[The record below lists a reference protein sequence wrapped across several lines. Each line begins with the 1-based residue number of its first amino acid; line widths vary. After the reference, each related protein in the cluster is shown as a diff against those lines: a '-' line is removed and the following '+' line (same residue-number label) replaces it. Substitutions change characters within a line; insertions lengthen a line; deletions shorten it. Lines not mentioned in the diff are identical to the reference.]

1 MNCRKYI
8 FWLSFPLFAR
18 LLSAHTVS
26 LTYAEVAVEEQH
38 VRWSLKLPVPELD
51 LLLDLDENHDGTVD
65 AAELA
70 RSQDKVR
77 QYVLSKLGVADGG
90 QEVRGSLGVL
100 RTWKDAEGHLFIQT
114 EALFPSPGR
123 SFGRL
128 VLRCDLLR
136 EVVTSHRT
144 LAKITAGGQVRD
156 FVFEGGRSFQVDAQ
170 PSIFHS
176 ALQFIRM
183 GIWHIFTGYDHIAFL
198 IGVLLIGGSFKTM
211 LKIVTSFTIAHSI
224 TLALAAFGIVN
235 LPSWFVESGIA
246 LSIMYIALE
255 NLFFKKFDR
264 RWMITFFFG
273 LVHGFGFASAL
284 KEVHLSGRLLVTALF
299 SFNFGVEAGQLCIAA
314 TLLPAIVYLS
324 RQRSSAVVV
333 RVCSVMIFAL
343 GTFWFWMRISER
355 S

>member
-8 FWLSFPLFAR
+8 FWLSFGLLAPL
-18 LLSAHTVS
+18 LYGHTVS
-26 LTYAEVAVEEQH
+26 LTYAEVAVEERQ
-38 VRWSLKLPVPELD
+38 VRWSLKLPVPEMD

-65 AAELA
+65 AAELT
-70 RSQDKVR
+70 RSQDRVQ

-90 QEVRGSLGVL
+90 QEVRGSLGAL
-100 RTWKDAEGHLFIQT
+100 RPWKDAEGHLFIQT
-114 EALFPSPGR
+114 EALFPAAGSR
-123 SFGRL
+123 FGRL

-136 EVVTSHRT
+136 DVVASHRT

-156 FVFEGGRSFQVDAQ
+156 FVFEGGRSFPVDAQ

-176 ALQFIRM
+176 TLQFIRM

-224 TLALAAFGIVN
+224 TLALAAFSIVN
-235 LPSWFVESGIA
+235 LPSWIVESGIA

-273 LVHGFGFASAL
+273 LVHGFGFAAAL
-284 KEVHLSGRLLVTALF
+284 KELYLSRQLLATALF
-299 SFNFGVEAGQLCIAA
+299 SFNFGVEAGQLCITAA
-314 TLLPAIVYLS
+314 LLPAIVYLS
-324 RQRSSAVVV
+324 RQRSSAMVV